1 MRDFHIRLEESTWE
15 AVLAM
20 AARRDEPV
28 ALLIR
33 RLVKQGI
40 AGDAA
45 ADGSAVVARTV
56 RPVIRTEL
64 EALRKLLFRD
74 AFDTAVS
81 GQLIVWLIQEHL
93 ASHRRIDELKAVIA
107 DARQRGADRLR
118 RNAESELLA
127 LWDDDNDL
135 DNSHGL

>member
-1 MRDFHIRLEESTWE
+1 M
-15 AVLAM
+15 
-20 AARRDEPV
+20 
-28 ALLIR
+28 R
-33 RLVKQGI
+33 RLIKQGL

-74 AFDTAVS
+74 AFDTVVT
-81 GQLIVWLIQEHL
+81 GQQMVWLVQEHL
-93 ASHRRIDELKAVIA
+93 ASHRRLDELKGVIV

-127 LWDDDNDL
+127 LWEEGDAMDDA
-135 DNSHGL
+135 

>member
-20 AARRDEPV
+20 ATRRDEPV

-33 RLVKQGI
+33 RLVKQGL
-40 AGDAA
+40 AGEAA

-74 AFDTAVS
+74 AFDTAVT
-81 GQLIVWLIQEHL
+81 GQLMVWLVQEHL
-93 ASHRRIDELKAVIA
+93 ASHRRLDELKGVIV

-127 LWDDDNDL
+127 LWEEGDAMDD
-135 DNSHGL
+135 SPG

>member
-20 AARRDEPV
+20 ATRRDEPI

-33 RLVKQGI
+33 RLIKQGL
-40 AGDAA
+40 AGEAA

-74 AFDTAVS
+74 AFDTAVT
-81 GQLIVWLIQEHL
+81 GQLMVWLVQDHL
-93 ASHRRIDELKAVIA
+93 ASHRRLDELKGVIA

-118 RNAESELLA
+118 RNADSELLA
-127 LWDDDNDL
+127 LWEEGDERND
-135 DNSHGL
+135 SHD

>member
-20 AARRDEPV
+20 ATRRDEPV

-33 RLVKQGI
+33 RLVKQGL
-40 AGDAA
+40 AGEAA

-74 AFDTAVS
+74 AFDTAVT
-81 GQLIVWLIQEHL
+81 GQLMVWLVQEHL
-93 ASHRRIDELKAVIA
+93 ASHRRLDELKAVVA
-107 DARQRGADRLR
+107 DARQRGAERLR
-118 RNAESELLA
+118 RNAENELLA
-127 LWDDDNDL
+127 LWEEGDERDDA
-135 DNSHGL
+135 

>member
-20 AARRDEPV
+20 ATRRDEPV

-33 RLVKQGI
+33 RLIKQGL
-40 AGDAA
+40 AGEAA

-74 AFDTAVS
+74 AFDTAVT
-81 GQLIVWLIQEHL
+81 GQLMVWLVQDHL
-93 ASHRRIDELKAVIA
+93 ASHRRLDELKGVIA

-127 LWDDDNDL
+127 LWEDDDERND
-135 DNSHGL
+135 SHD

>member
-64 EALRKLLFRD
+64 EALRTLLFRD

-81 GQLIVWLIQEHL
+81 GQLMVWLIQEHL
-93 ASHRRIDELKAVIA
+93 ASHRQLDELKAVLA
-107 DARQRGADRLR
+107 DARQRGVERLR

-127 LWDDDNDL
+127 LWENDDEMV
-135 DNSHGL
+135 NSHG

>member
-20 AARRDEPV
+20 ATRRDEPV

-33 RLVKQGI
+33 RLLKQGL
-40 AGDAA
+40 AGEAA
-45 ADGSAVVARTV
+45 ADGSAVGARTV

-64 EALRKLLFRD
+64 EALRKLLYRD

-81 GQLIVWLIQEHL
+81 GQLMVWLVQEHL
-93 ASHRRIDELKAVIA
+93 ASHRRLEELKGVIA

-127 LWDDDNDL
+127 LWEGDDERND
-135 DNSHGL
+135 SHD

>member
-1 MRDFHIRLEESTWE
+1 MRDFHIRLEESTWD
-15 AVLAM
+15 AVMAM
-20 AARRDEPV
+20 ATRRDEPV

-40 AGDAA
+40 AGEAA

-93 ASHRRIDELKAVIA
+93 ASHRRLDELKAIIA
-107 DARQRGADRLR
+107 DARQRGAERLR
-118 RNAESELLA
+118 RSAESELLA
-127 LWDDDNDL
+127 LWENDDEMV
-135 DNSHGL
+135 NSDG

>member
-1 MRDFHIRLEESTWE
+1 M
-15 AVLAM
+15 
-20 AARRDEPV
+20 
-28 ALLIR
+28 R
-33 RLVKQGI
+33 RLVKQGL

-74 AFDTAVS
+74 AFDTAVT
-81 GQLIVWLIQEHL
+81 GQLMVWLVQEHL
-93 ASHRRIDELKAVIA
+93 ASHRRLDELKGVIV

-127 LWDDDNDL
+127 LWEEGDAMDDA
-135 DNSHGL
+135 

>member
-1 MRDFHIRLEESTWE
+1 
-15 AVLAM
+15 M
-20 AARRDEPV
+20 ATRRDEPV
-28 ALLIR
+28 ALLMR
-33 RLVKQGI
+33 RLIKQGL

-56 RPVIRTEL
+56 RPVIRAEL

-74 AFDTAVS
+74 AFDTAVT
-81 GQLIVWLIQEHL
+81 GQLMVWLVQEHL
-93 ASHRRIDELKAVIA
+93 ASHRRLDELKGVVA

-127 LWDDDNDL
+127 LWETGDEMSDT
-135 DNSHGL
+135 

>member
-20 AARRDEPV
+20 ATRRDEPV

-33 RLVKQGI
+33 RLIKQGL
-40 AGDAA
+40 AGEAA

-56 RPVIRTEL
+56 RPVIRNEL

-74 AFDTAVS
+74 AFDTAVT
-81 GQLIVWLIQEHL
+81 GQLMVWLVQEHL
-93 ASHRRIDELKAVIA
+93 ASHRRLDELKGVIA

-118 RNAESELLA
+118 RNAERELLA
-127 LWDDDNDL
+127 LWEDDDID
-135 DNSHGL
+135 G

>member
-15 AVLAM
+15 AILAM

-40 AGDAA
+40 AGEAA

-93 ASHRRIDELKAVIA
+93 ASHRRLDELKAVLA
-107 DARQRGADRLR
+107 DARQRGAERLR
-118 RNAESELLA
+118 RNAESELLS
-127 LWDDDNDL
+127 LWENDDEMV
-135 DNSHGL
+135 NSHG

>member
-20 AARRDEPV
+20 ATRRDEPV

-33 RLVKQGI
+33 RLIKQGL
-40 AGDAA
+40 AGEAA

-74 AFDTAVS
+74 AFDTAVT
-81 GQLIVWLIQEHL
+81 GQLMVWLVQEHL
-93 ASHRRIDELKAVIA
+93 ASHRRLDELKGVVA

-127 LWDDDNDL
+127 LWEEGDEMGDA
-135 DNSHGL
+135 

>member
-15 AVLAM
+15 AVFAM
-20 AARRDEPV
+20 ATRRDEPV

-33 RLVKQGI
+33 RLVKQGL
-40 AGDAA
+40 AGEAA

-56 RPVIRTEL
+56 RPVVRAEL

-81 GQLIVWLIQEHL
+81 GQLMVWLVQEHL
-93 ASHRRIDELKAVIA
+93 ASNRRLDELKGVIA
-107 DARQRGADRLR
+107 DARQRGAERLR

-127 LWDDDNDL
+127 LWEEGDERDDA
-135 DNSHGL
+135 

>member
-1 MRDFHIRLEESTWE
+1 MRDFHIRQEESTWE
-15 AVLAM
+15 AILAM
-20 AARRDEPV
+20 ATRRDEPV

-33 RLVKQGI
+33 RIVKQGL
-40 AGDAA
+40 AGEAA
-45 ADGSAVVARTV
+45 ADSSAVVARTV

-74 AFDTAVS
+74 AFDTAVT
-81 GQLIVWLIQEHL
+81 GQLMVWLVQEHL
-93 ASHRRIDELKAVIA
+93 ASHRRLDELKAVVA

-127 LWDDDNDL
+127 LWEDGEEMDD
-135 DNSHGL
+135 SPG

>member
-15 AVLAM
+15 AILAM
-20 AARRDEPV
+20 ATRRDEPI

-33 RLVKQGI
+33 RLVKQGL
-40 AGDAA
+40 AGEAA

-56 RPVIRTEL
+56 RPVIRNEL

-74 AFDTAVS
+74 AFDTAVT
-81 GQLIVWLIQEHL
+81 GQLMVWLVQEHL
-93 ASHRRIDELKAVIA
+93 ASHRRLDELKGVIA

-118 RNAESELLA
+118 RNAERELLA
-127 LWDDDNDL
+127 LWEDDDID
-135 DNSHGL
+135 G

>member
-1 MRDFHIRLEESTWE
+1 MDGQAILVTYSQIN
-15 AVLAM
+15 M
-20 AARRDEPV
+20 AKT
-28 ALLIR
+28 
-33 RLVKQGI
+33 VKQGI

-81 GQLIVWLIQEHL
+81 GQLMVWLIQEHL
-93 ASHRRIDELKAVIA
+93 ASQRRLDELKAVIA
-107 DARQRGADRLR
+107 DARQRGAERLR

-127 LWDDDNDL
+127 LWENDDEMV
-135 DNSHGL
+135 NSDG

>member
-15 AVLAM
+15 AILAM
-20 AARRDEPV
+20 ATRRDEPV
-28 ALLIR
+28 ALLMR
-33 RLVKQGI
+33 RLIKQGL

-45 ADGSAVVARTV
+45 ADGSVVVARTV
-56 RPVIRTEL
+56 RPVIRAEL

-74 AFDTAVS
+74 VFDTAVT
-81 GQLIVWLIQEHL
+81 GQLMVWLVQEHL
-93 ASHRRIDELKAVIA
+93 ASHRRLDELKGVVA

-127 LWDDDNDL
+127 LWETGDEMSDT
-135 DNSHGL
+135 

>member
-20 AARRDEPV
+20 ATRRDEPV

-33 RLVKQGI
+33 RLIKQGL
-40 AGDAA
+40 AGEAA

-56 RPVIRTEL
+56 RPVIRIEL

-74 AFDTAVS
+74 AFDTAVT
-81 GQLIVWLIQEHL
+81 GQLMVWLVQEHL
-93 ASHRRIDELKAVIA
+93 ASHRRLDELKGVVA
-107 DARQRGADRLR
+107 DARQRGAERLR
-118 RNAESELLA
+118 RNAESELMA
-127 LWDDDNDL
+127 LWNEGDEMDDA
-135 DNSHGL
+135 

>member
-1 MRDFHIRLEESTWE
+1 MRDFHIRLEESTWD
-15 AVLAM
+15 AVMAM
-20 AARRDEPV
+20 ATRRDEPV

-64 EALRKLLFRD
+64 ETLRKLLFRD

-93 ASHRRIDELKAVIA
+93 ASHRRLDELKAVLA
-107 DARQRGADRLR
+107 DARQRGAERLR
-118 RNAESELLA
+118 RNAESELLS
-127 LWDDDNDL
+127 LWENDDEMV
-135 DNSHGL
+135 NSHG

>member
-20 AARRDEPV
+20 ATRRDEPI

-33 RLVKQGI
+33 RLVKQGL
-40 AGDAA
+40 AGEAA

-56 RPVIRTEL
+56 RPVIRNEL

-74 AFDTAVS
+74 AFDTAVT
-81 GQLIVWLIQEHL
+81 GQLMVWLVQEHL
-93 ASHRRIDELKAVIA
+93 ASHRRLDELKGVIA

-118 RNAESELLA
+118 RNAERELLA
-127 LWDDDNDL
+127 LWEDDDID
-135 DNSHGL
+135 G

>member
-20 AARRDEPV
+20 ATRRDEPI

-33 RLVKQGI
+33 RLVKQGL
-40 AGDAA
+40 AGEAA

-56 RPVIRTEL
+56 RPVIRNEL

-74 AFDTAVS
+74 AFDTAVT
-81 GQLIVWLIQEHL
+81 GQLMVWLVQEHL
-93 ASHRRIDELKAVIA
+93 ASHRRLDELKGVIA

-118 RNAESELLA
+118 RNAERELLA
-127 LWDDDNDL
+127 LWENDDID
-135 DNSHGL
+135 G

>member
-1 MRDFHIRLEESTWE
+1 MRDFHIRLEESTWD
-15 AVLAM
+15 AVMAM
-20 AARRDEPV
+20 ATRRDEPV

-40 AGDAA
+40 AGEAA

-93 ASHRRIDELKAVIA
+93 ASHRRLDELKAVLA
-107 DARQRGADRLR
+107 DARQRGAERLR
-118 RNAESELLA
+118 RNAESELLS
-127 LWDDDNDL
+127 LWENDDEMV
-135 DNSHGL
+135 NSHG

>member
-15 AVLAM
+15 AILAM
-20 AARRDEPV
+20 ATRRDEPV

-33 RLVKQGI
+33 RLVKQGL
-40 AGDAA
+40 AGEAA

-56 RPVIRTEL
+56 RPVIRAEM

-81 GQLIVWLIQEHL
+81 GQLMVWLVQEHL
-93 ASHRRIDELKAVIA
+93 AAHRRLDELKGVVA

-127 LWDDDNDL
+127 LWETNDEMG
-135 DNSHGL
+135 DA

>member
-15 AVLAM
+15 AILAM
-20 AARRDEPV
+20 ATRRDESV

-33 RLVKQGI
+33 RLVKQGL
-40 AGDAA
+40 AGEAA

-56 RPVIRTEL
+56 RPVIHAEM

-81 GQLIVWLIQEHL
+81 GQLMVWLVQEHL
-93 ASHRRIDELKAVIA
+93 ASHRRLDELKGVIA

-127 LWDDDNDL
+127 LWEEGDEMGDT
-135 DNSHGL
+135 

>member
-15 AVLAM
+15 AILAM
-20 AARRDEPV
+20 ATRRDEPI

-33 RLVKQGI
+33 RLVKQGL
-40 AGDAA
+40 AGEAA

-74 AFDTAVS
+74 AFDTAVT
-81 GQLIVWLIQEHL
+81 GQLMVWLVQDHL
-93 ASHRRIDELKAVIA
+93 ASHRRLDELKGVIA

-127 LWDDDNDL
+127 LWEEGEEPNLSAD
-135 DNSHGL
+135 S

>member
-20 AARRDEPV
+20 ATRRDEPV

-33 RLVKQGI
+33 RLIKQGL
-40 AGDAA
+40 AGEAA

-74 AFDTAVS
+74 AFDTAVT
-81 GQLIVWLIQEHL
+81 GQLMVWLVQEHL
-93 ASHRRIDELKAVIA
+93 ASHRRLDELKGVVA

-127 LWDDDNDL
+127 LWNEGDEMGDA
-135 DNSHGL
+135 

>member
-20 AARRDEPV
+20 ATRRDEPI

-33 RLVKQGI
+33 RLVKQGL
-40 AGDAA
+40 AGEAA

-74 AFDTAVS
+74 AFDTAVT
-81 GQLIVWLIQEHL
+81 GQLMVWLVQDHL
-93 ASHRRIDELKAVIA
+93 ASHRRLDELKGVIA

-127 LWDDDNDL
+127 LWEEGDERND
-135 DNSHGL
+135 SHD

>member
-15 AVLAM
+15 AILAM
-20 AARRDEPV
+20 ATRRDEPV

-33 RLVKQGI
+33 RLVKQGL
-40 AGDAA
+40 AGEAA

-56 RPVIRTEL
+56 RPVIHAEM

-81 GQLIVWLIQEHL
+81 GQLMVWLVQEHL
-93 ASHRRIDELKAVIA
+93 ASHRRLDELKGVIA

-127 LWDDDNDL
+127 LWNEGDEMGDA
-135 DNSHGL
+135 

>member
-15 AVLAM
+15 AILAM
-20 AARRDEPV
+20 ATRRDEPV
-28 ALLIR
+28 ALLMR
-33 RLVKQGI
+33 RLIKQGL

-56 RPVIRTEL
+56 RPVIRAEL

-74 AFDTAVS
+74 AFDTAVT
-81 GQLIVWLIQEHL
+81 GQLMVWLVQEHL
-93 ASHRRIDELKAVIA
+93 ASHRRLDELKGVVA

-127 LWDDDNDL
+127 LWETGDEMSDT
-135 DNSHGL
+135 

>member
-20 AARRDEPV
+20 ATRRDEPI

-33 RLVKQGI
+33 RLVKQGL
-40 AGDAA
+40 AGEAA

-74 AFDTAVS
+74 AFDTAVT
-81 GQLIVWLIQEHL
+81 GQLMVWLVQDHL
-93 ASHRRIDELKAVIA
+93 ASHRRLDELKGVIA

-127 LWDDDNDL
+127 LWEEGEEPNLSAD
-135 DNSHGL
+135 S

>member
-15 AVLAM
+15 AILAM
-20 AARRDEPV
+20 ATRRDEPV

-33 RLVKQGI
+33 RLIKQGL

-74 AFDTAVS
+74 AFDTAVT
-81 GQLIVWLIQEHL
+81 GQLMVWLVQEHL
-93 ASHRRIDELKAVIA
+93 ASHRRLDELKAVVA

-127 LWDDDNDL
+127 LWEDGEEMDD
-135 DNSHGL
+135 SPG

>member
-20 AARRDEPV
+20 ATRRDEPV

-33 RLVKQGI
+33 RLIKQGL
-40 AGDAA
+40 AGEAA

-74 AFDTAVS
+74 AFDTAVT
-81 GQLIVWLIQEHL
+81 GQLMVWLVQEHL
-93 ASHRRIDELKAVIA
+93 ASHRRLDELKGVVA

-118 RNAESELLA
+118 RNAESELMA
-127 LWDDDNDL
+127 LWNEGDEMDDA
-135 DNSHGL
+135 

>member
-20 AARRDEPV
+20 ATRRDEPV

-33 RLVKQGI
+33 RLVKQGL
-40 AGDAA
+40 AGEAA

-64 EALRKLLFRD
+64 DALRKLLFRD
-74 AFDTAVS
+74 AFDTAVT
-81 GQLIVWLIQEHL
+81 GQLMVWLVQEHL
-93 ASHRRIDELKAVIA
+93 ASHRRLDELKGVIA
-107 DARQRGADRLR
+107 DARQRGAERLR

-127 LWDDDNDL
+127 LWEEGGGMDD
-135 DNSHGL
+135 SPG